1 MTLPN
6 FPSSGDSGDAG
17 QPGGLPNYNAMPSGP
32 VVPSGPM
39 MGMDDASLAGLK
51 KNTMAVVALV
61 LAIIGLLLCWAPLLG
76 TALLLAAL
84 TIAIIALVKA
94 KNYPQLTARRGMSIT
109 ALIIA
114 VLALILNLVISFLL
128 YYVYSVAPEC
138 ADISDSLA
146 RRQCLEQKLKAN

>member
-17 QPGGLPNYNAMPSGP
+17 QPGGLPNYDAM
-32 VVPSGPM
+32 PSGPM

-51 KNTMAVVALV
+51 KNTMAVVAL
-61 LAIIGLLLCWAPLLG
+61 G
-76 TALLLAAL
+76 TALLLSAL
-84 TIAIIALVKA
+84 IIAIIALVKA

>member
-17 QPGGLPNYNAMPSGP
+17 QPGGLPNYDAM
-32 VVPSGPM
+32 PSGPM
-39 MGMDDASLAGLK
+39 MGVDDASLAGLK

-61 LAIIGLLLCWAPLLG
+61 LAIIGLLLCWVPLFG
-76 TALLLAAL
+76 TALLLVAL

>member
-17 QPGGLPNYNAMPSGP
+17 QPGGLPNYDAM
-32 VVPSGPM
+32 PSGPM

-51 KNTMAVVALV
+51 KNTMAVDALV
-61 LAIIGLLLCWAPLLG
+61 LAIIGLLLCWVPLFG
-76 TALLLAAL
+76 TALLLGAL
-84 TIAIIALVKA
+84 SIAIIALVKA

-146 RRQCLEQKLKAN
+146 LRQCLEQKLKAN

>member
-17 QPGGLPNYNAMPSGP
+17 QPGGLPNYDAMPSGP
-32 VVPSGPM
+32 L

-61 LAIIGLLLCWAPLLG
+61 LAIIGLLLCWVPLFG
-76 TALLLAAL
+76 TALLLGAL

-109 ALIIA
+109 ALIVA

>member
-17 QPGGLPNYNAMPSGP
+17 QPGGLPNYDAM
-32 VVPSGPM
+32 PSGPM

-61 LAIIGLLLCWAPLLG
+61 LAIIGLLLCWVPLLG
-76 TALLLAAL
+76 TALLLGAL

-109 ALIIA
+109 ALIVA

>member
-17 QPGGLPNYNAMPSGP
+17 QPGGLPNYDAM
-32 VVPSGPM
+32 PSGPM
-39 MGMDDASLAGLK
+39 MGVDDASLAGLK

-61 LAIIGLLLCWAPLLG
+61 LAIVGLLLCWAPLLG
-76 TALLLAAL
+76 TALLLGAL
-84 TIAIIALVKA
+84 IIAIIALVKA

-109 ALIIA
+109 ALIVA

-138 ADISDSLA
+138 ADMSDALA

>member
-17 QPGGLPNYNAMPSGP
+17 QPGGLPNYDAMPSG
-32 VVPSGPM
+32 SM

-51 KNTMAVVALV
+51 KNTMAVGALV

-76 TALLLAAL
+76 TALLLSAL
-84 TIAIIALVKA
+84 IIAIIALVKA

>member
-17 QPGGLPNYNAMPSGP
+17 QPGGLPNYDAMPSE
-32 VVPSGPM
+32 PM

-51 KNTMAVVALV
+51 KNTMAVIALV
-61 LAIIGLLLCWAPLLG
+61 LAIVGLLLCWAPLLG
-76 TALLLAAL
+76 TALLLGAL
-84 TIAIIALVKA
+84 IIAIIALVKA

-128 YYVYSVAPEC
+128 YYVYSIAPEC
-138 ADISDSLA
+138 ADMSDALA
-146 RRQCLEQKLKAN
+146 RRQCLEQKFKAN

>member
-1 MTLPN
+1 MTLPS

-17 QPGGLPNYNAMPSGP
+17 QPGGLPNYDAM
-32 VVPSGPM
+32 PSGPM

-61 LAIIGLLLCWAPLLG
+61 LAIVGLLLCWAPLLG
-76 TALLLAAL
+76 TALLLGAL
-84 TIAIIALVKA
+84 IIAIIALVKA

-128 YYVYSVAPEC
+128 YYVYSIAPEC
-138 ADISDSLA
+138 ADMSDALA
-146 RRQCLEQKLKAN
+146 RRQCLEQKFKAN

>member
-17 QPGGLPNYNAMPSGP
+17 QPGGLPNYDAMPSE
-32 VVPSGPM
+32 PM

-61 LAIIGLLLCWAPLLG
+61 LAIIGLLLCWVPLFG
-76 TALLLAAL
+76 TALLLGAL

-128 YYVYSVAPEC
+128 YYVYSIAPEC

>member
-17 QPGGLPNYNAMPSGP
+17 QPDGLPNYNAMPSGP
-32 VVPSGPM
+32 VVPSDPM

-61 LAIIGLLLCWAPLLG
+61 LAIIGLLLCWLPLFG
-76 TALLLAAL
+76 TALLLGAVI
-84 TIAIIALVKA
+84 IAIIALLKVN
-94 KNYPQLTARRGMSIT
+94 NYPQLTARRGMSIA

-114 VLALILNLVISFLL
+114 VLALTLNLVISFLL

-138 ADISDSLA
+138 ADMSDALA
-146 RRQCLEQKLKAN
+146 RRQCLEQKFKAN

>member
-17 QPGGLPNYNAMPSGP
+17 QPGGLPNYDAM
-32 VVPSGPM
+32 PSGPM
-39 MGMDDASLAGLK
+39 MGVDDASLAGLK

-61 LAIIGLLLCWAPLLG
+61 LAIIGLLLCWVPLLG
-76 TALLLAAL
+76 TALLLGAL

>member
-1 MTLPN
+1 MTLPS
-6 FPSSGDSGDAG
+6 FPLSGDSGDAG
-17 QPGGLPNYNAMPSGP
+17 QPGGLPNYDAMPSE
-32 VVPSGPM
+32 PM

-51 KNTMAVVALV
+51 KNTMAVIALV
-61 LAIIGLLLCWAPLLG
+61 LAIVGLLLCWAPLLG
-76 TALLLAAL
+76 TALLLGAL
-84 TIAIIALVKA
+84 IIAIIALVKA

-128 YYVYSVAPEC
+128 YYVYSIAPEC
-138 ADISDSLA
+138 ADMSDALA

>member
-17 QPGGLPNYNAMPSGP
+17 QPGGLPNYDAM
-32 VVPSGPM
+32 PSGPM
-39 MGMDDASLAGLK
+39 MGVDDASLAGLK

-61 LAIIGLLLCWAPLLG
+61 LAIVGLLLCWAPLLG
-76 TALLLAAL
+76 ALI
-84 TIAIIALVKA
+84 IAIIALVKA

>member
-17 QPGGLPNYNAMPSGP
+17 QPGGLPNYDAM
-32 VVPSGPM
+32 PSGPM
-39 MGMDDASLAGLK
+39 MGVDDASLAGLK
-51 KNTMAVVALV
+51 KNTMAVIALV
-61 LAIIGLLLCWAPLLG
+61 LAIVGLLLCWAPLLG
-76 TALLLAAL
+76 TALLLGAL
-84 TIAIIALVKA
+84 IIAIIALVKA
-94 KNYPQLTARRGMSIT
+94 KNYPKLTARRGMSIT
-109 ALIIA
+109 ALIVA

-138 ADISDSLA
+138 ADMSDALA

>member
-6 FPSSGDSGDAG
+6 VPSSGDSGDAG
-17 QPGGLPNYNAMPSGP
+17 QPGGLPNYDAM
-32 VVPSGPM
+32 PSGPM
-39 MGMDDASLAGLK
+39 MGVDDASLAGLK

-61 LAIIGLLLCWAPLLG
+61 LAIIGLLLCWVPLFG
-76 TALLLAAL
+76 TALLLGAL

-109 ALIIA
+109 ALIVA

>member
-17 QPGGLPNYNAMPSGP
+17 QPGGLPNYDAM
-32 VVPSGPM
+32 PSGPM

-61 LAIIGLLLCWAPLLG
+61 LAIIGLLLCWVPLFG
-76 TALLLAAL
+76 TALLLGAL

>member
-17 QPGGLPNYNAMPSGP
+17 QPGGLPNYDAM
-32 VVPSGPM
+32 PSGPM

-61 LAIIGLLLCWAPLLG
+61 LAIIGLLLCWVPLFG
-76 TALLLAAL
+76 TALLLGAL

-109 ALIIA
+109 ALIVA

>member
-1 MTLPN
+1 MTTPN
-6 FPSSGDSGDAG
+6 FPSSGDAGDAG
-17 QPGGLPNYNAMPSGP
+17 QPGGLPNYDAM
-32 VVPSGPM
+32 PSGPM

-61 LAIIGLLLCWAPLLG
+61 LAIVGLLLCWAPLLG
-76 TALLLAAL
+76 TALLLSAL
-84 TIAIIALVKA
+84 IIAIIALVKA

>member
-17 QPGGLPNYNAMPSGP
+17 QPGGLPNYDAM
-32 VVPSGPM
+32 PSGPM
-39 MGMDDASLAGLK
+39 MGVDDASLAGLK

-61 LAIIGLLLCWAPLLG
+61 LAIIGLLLCWVPLFG
-76 TALLLAAL
+76 TALLLGAL

>member
-6 FPSSGDSGDAG
+6 FPSSGDSGDPS
-17 QPGGLPNYNAMPSGP
+17 QHGGLPNYDAM
-32 VVPSGPM
+32 PSGPM

-51 KNTMAVVALV
+51 KNTMAVIALV
-61 LAIIGLLLCWAPLLG
+61 LAIVGLLLCWAPLLG
-76 TALLLAAL
+76 TALLLGAL
-84 TIAIIALVKA
+84 IIAIIALVKA

-109 ALIIA
+109 ALIVA

-138 ADISDSLA
+138 ADISDALA
-146 RRQCLEQKLKAN
+146 RRQCLEQKFKAN

>member
-6 FPSSGDSGDAG
+6 FPSSGDSGDPG
-17 QPGGLPNYNAMPSGP
+17 QPGGLPNYDAM
-32 VVPSGPM
+32 PSGPM

-61 LAIIGLLLCWAPLLG
+61 LAIVGLLLCWAPLLG
-76 TALLLAAL
+76 TALLLGAL
-84 TIAIIALVKA
+84 IIAIIALVKA

-128 YYVYSVAPEC
+128 YYVYSIAPEC
-138 ADISDSLA
+138 ADMSDALA
-146 RRQCLEQKLKAN
+146 RRQCLEQKFKAN

>member
-6 FPSSGDSGDAG
+6 FPSSGDAGDAG
-17 QPGGLPNYNAMPSGP
+17 QPGGLPNYDAM
-32 VVPSGPM
+32 PSGPM

-61 LAIIGLLLCWAPLLG
+61 LAIIGLLLCWVPLFG
-76 TALLLAAL
+76 TALLLGAVI
-84 TIAIIALVKA
+84 IAIIALVKA

>member
-1 MTLPN
+1 MTTPN

-17 QPGGLPNYNAMPSGP
+17 QPGGLPNYDAM
-32 VVPSGPM
+32 PSGPM
-39 MGMDDASLAGLK
+39 MGVDDASLAGLK

-61 LAIIGLLLCWAPLLG
+61 LAIVGLLLCWAPLLG
-76 TALLLAAL
+76 TALLLGAL
-84 TIAIIALVKA
+84 IIAIIALVKA

-109 ALIIA
+109 ALIVA

-146 RRQCLEQKLKAN
+146 RRQCLEQKFKAN

>member
-17 QPGGLPNYNAMPSGP
+17 QPGGLPNYDAM
-32 VVPSGPM
+32 PSGPM
-39 MGMDDASLAGLK
+39 MGVDDASLAGLK

-76 TALLLAAL
+76 TALLLGAL

-109 ALIIA
+109 ALIVA

>member
-1 MTLPN
+1 MTTPN

-17 QPGGLPNYNAMPSGP
+17 QPGGLPNYDAM
-32 VVPSGPM
+32 PSGPM
-39 MGMDDASLAGLK
+39 MGVDDASLAGLK

-76 TALLLAAL
+76 TALLLGAVI
-84 TIAIIALVKA
+84 IAIIALLKA
-94 KNYPQLTARRGMSIT
+94 KNYPRLTARRGMSIA

-114 VLALILNLVISFLL
+114 VLALTLNIVISFLL